1 MTRNDS
7 AMNAPAAASS
17 SDSTSENPTADI
29 PNPLFG
35 SCALPIF
42 EHKNIVLG
50 HGSGGKLTSEL
61 IDKLFLRAFANPI
74 LDKLDDQAVLQIN
87 GARLAFT
94 TDSFVVTPIFF
105 PGGDI
110 GTLAINGTVNDLA
123 MSGARPL
130 YLAAAFILEE
140 GLPAEELRRIVDS
153 MGGAARDAG
162 VQLVTGD
169 TKVVNRGKG
178 DKLFITTTGIGAI
191 ERDVNISASRA
202 RPGDKILLSGY
213 IGDHGMAIMSK
224 RENLEF
230 EGAIESDCAALHGLV
245 DRMLDA
251 CDTFAA
257 DLDSDHP
264 LHCMRD
270 PTRGGVATTLN
281 EIASQSKVGMFLHE
295 DQIPVRESVQGAC
308 EILGLDPLY
317 VANEG
322 KLIAIIAAEAADA
335 VLQRMQDHPLGR
347 DAKMIG
353 EVVSEHP
360 GMVRMETRVG
370 GTRIL
375 DVMFGEQ
382 LPRIC

>member
-7 AMNAPAAASS
+7 ALNAPVAASS
-17 SDSTSENPTADI
+17 SDSASEHSTAEI

-35 SCALPIF
+35 SCPLPIF
-42 EHKNIVLG
+42 QHKNIVLG

-61 IDKLFLRAFANPI
+61 IDRVFLRAFANPI
-74 LDKLDDQAVLQIN
+74 LDKLDDQAVIEIN

-140 GLPAEELRRIVDS
+140 GLPAEELRRVVES
-153 MGGAARDAG
+153 MGAAAREAG

-191 ERDVNISASRA
+191 ERDVNISAGRA

-245 DRMLDA
+245 DCMLDA
-251 CDTFAA
+251 CDELT
-257 DLDSDHP
+257 DTRSGDHP

-322 KLIAIIAAEAADA
+322 KLVAIVAADA
-335 VLQRMQDHPLGR
+335 TDALLQSMQNHPLGR
-347 DAKMIG
+347 DARMIG